1 MPKNKKIF
9 EDEFYKM
16 QKIYSDIFKY
26 FFPAKNCT
34 GFVERNLSVA
44 FSKAYELCHSGD
56 ICFPWFEFA
65 FGKESKTHI
74 DCCIV
79 NISKKEIL
87 LIESKRFNNVN
98 EKIREVHSDIERLI
112 SLGNNIDEEC
122 RERLNDISEYSV
134 YSVILADVWC
144 ENDTK
149 NQIFTE
155 FCEGNFNC
163 GNITDKF
170 EYYTNGFENET
181 SGIYKW
187 TKTLKN
193 GKTNLINYKLLGL
206 SWKIR

>member
-112 SLGNNIDEEC
+112 SLGNNIGYAIHHIARVGNRMEH
-122 RERLNDISEYSV
+122 RAYV
-134 YSVILADVWC
+134 YMDGDRVRSDLWHIRQLHTHDDWSAHLAP
-144 ENDTK
+144 
-149 NQIFTE
+149 
-155 FCEGNFNC
+155 
-163 GNITDKF
+163 
-170 EYYTNGFENET
+170 NG
-181 SGIYKW
+181 SKHI
-187 TKTLKN
+187 
-193 GKTNLINYKLLGL
+193 
-206 SWKIR
+206 